1 MKPTCLAPVHGEA
14 TAVRFPPE
22 TPRSKSKTMRS
33 RRNRFC
39 RLSLAVAS
47 LVMLGAEP
55 SLAQSVA
62 VPCSAF
68 TRNGDGEWKVLAPVM
83 LHIDG
88 RLLGPIVV
96 VVRVLPST
104 PSSASRQR
112 LLVMGLTSTDR
123 AFT

>member
-1 MKPTCLAPVHGEA
+1 
-14 TAVRFPPE
+14 
-22 TPRSKSKTMRS
+22 MRS

-68 TRNGDGEWKVLAPVM
+68 TRNGDGDWKVLAPVM

-88 RLLGPIVV
+88 RLLGPLVGTTFEPGTMTNGIKMSE
-96 VVRVLPST
+96 VLDRECR
-104 PSSASRQR
+104 SSSFQR
-112 LLVMGLTSTDR
+112 AGMR
-123 AFT
+123 